1 LEKKIL
7 EIRWHGRGGQG
18 AKSAAQIVAEASL
31 GAGKFIQAFP
41 EYGAERA
48 GAPMRAFTRISSNK
62 ITIHSAIEH
71 PDVVVVI
78 DPTLLSE
85 NILEGMKED
94 SILLVNAVLPPEEV
108 KNKVGFKGKVC
119 TVKATDIA
127 LEVIKEGR
135 PNTPILGA
143 LAKIVDEISLED
155 LKKNFKNMFEK
166 KIGTQRVD
174 ANIKAMQKGYE
185 EVRVSG

>member
-1 LEKKIL
+1 MAEKIL

-31 GAGKFIQAFP
+31 GAGKYIQAFP

-48 GAPMRAFTRISSNK
+48 GAPMRAFTRISNKK
-62 ITIHSAIEH
+62 ITIHSAVEH

-78 DPTLLSE
+78 DPTLLG
-85 NILEGMKED
+85 NDVLEGMKED
-94 SILLVNAVLPPEEV
+94 SMLLVNTVLSPEEI
-108 KNKVGFKGKVC
+108 KKRTGFKGKVC
-119 TVKATDIA
+119 TVNATDIA

-143 LAKIVDEISLED
+143 LAKVVDELSLED
-155 LKKNFKNMFEK
+155 LKKKFRDMFEK
-166 KIGTQRVD
+166 KIGTQRVE
-174 ANIKAMQKGYE
+174 ANVKAMQKGYE
-185 EVRVSG
+185 EVQISG